1 MNKTEIEI
9 IKFESYDIIT
19 TSDEEEEIDDSV
31 IPDLP
36 GTPKRIN

>member
-19 TSDEEEEIDDSV
+19 TSDEAPEE
-31 IPDLP
+31 PDP
-36 GTPKRIN
+36 PCVQGAWFMDPI